1 MRSELKGHSMK
12 FVLNEGLTANNVSMF
27 NEQIEKYFTNTQ
39 DYDEVVLDLNHTENV
54 DSVGVTFV
62 IGLYKRVKSEEK
74 SFKISGASDDIQSLF
89 KLMKLDQFFTLE
101 N

>member
-1 MRSELKGHSMK
+1 MRSELKGHSMT

-27 NEQIEKYFTNTQ
+27 NEQIDRYFTSNN
-39 DYDEVVLDLNHTENV
+39 DYDEVILDLNHTENV

-74 SFKISGASDDIQSLF
+74 AFRISGASDDIQSLF